1 MRKLNSSDYENLT
14 DRWIFM
20 DIAHFMSD
28 VDDECITR
36 FDGFGQYVYADEK
49 CDLYVDDESPI
60 DFNELSK
67 YDYFD
72 LDDLIKDKTIEKYH
86 LIGVFWYNK

>member
-1 MRKLNSSDYENLT
+1 MSRYIRTKDGAYELCDGLGQT
-14 DRWIFM
+14 PKEVQ
-20 DIAHFMSD
+20 IALMTKEYKQADTIEELCD
-28 VDDECITR
+28 VYIDE
-36 FDGFGQYVYADEK
+36 
-49 CDLYVDDESPI
+49 ESII

-72 LDDLIKDKTIEKYH
+72 LDKLIEMKSTEKYH

>member
-20 DIAHFMSD
+20 DIAHFMGD
-28 VDDECITR
+28 VDAKCIMS
-36 FDGFGQYVYADEK
+36 FDGFGRYVYADKK
-49 CDLYVDDESPI
+49 CNLYVDDESII

-72 LDDLIKDKTIEKYH
+72 LGDFIKDKTTEKYH